1 MFRVHLRKLSKVNAR
16 LLPSQR
22 VSVIPAYPARVPPR
36 LCRPEHVSLCDSI
49 KLSSSSGNPVYSKK
63 LIYVERTKT
72 NSVKKG
78 SGKQLTQIDFKFA
91 QFSTVVTRGNSDHT
105 VDV

>member
-1 MFRVHLRKLSKVNAR
+1 MPHVRLECFLYFAGLSTFRGAILRNS
-16 LLPSQR
+16 LLR
-22 VSVIPAYPARVPPR
+22 
-36 LCRPEHVSLCDSI
+36 
-49 KLSSSSGNPVYSKK
+49 SGNPVYSEK
-63 LIYVERTKT
+63 LIHVERTKT